1 MDHPKRKNPRLAGYD
16 YSTPGAYFVT
26 VCTRDRKCILSKI
39 VGGDVLIAP
48 QVELTAYG
56 KILDEQLRRMDM
68 FYDQITVEQ
77 YVIMPNHVH
86 LLLRVE
92 ESGPTGTSAPTKSS
106 SHQTLADFV
115 STCKRFCTK
124 ACGHPIFQR
133 SYHDHIIRGDADY
146 DKIARYIAENP
157 AKWQEDCFYE
167 P

>member
-1 MDHPKRKNPRLAGYD
+1 MEYSDRRSHRLTGYD
-16 YSTPGAYFVT
+16 YSTPGTYFVT
-26 VCTRDRKCILSKI
+26 ICTKDKKCILSKI

-56 KILDEQLRRMDM
+56 KILDEQLRRMDTL
-68 FYDQITVEQ
+68 YDHIAVEQ

-92 ESGPTGTSAPTKSS
+92 ENGPTGTSAPTKSH
-106 SHQTLADFV
+106 SHQAVADFV
-115 STCKRFCTK
+115 STCKRFCTR
-124 ACGHPIFQR
+124 AYGQPIFQR

-146 DKIARYIAENP
+146 GKIARYIAENP
-157 AKWQEDCFYE
+157 RRWQQDCFYE